1 MSRNNQKP
9 PYRNPSGHK
18 LFTEALPAELAKL
31 FTEEHLAS
39 AVRTFSLVGFTG
51 ELGAGKD
58 EAGRAVSMHLGHAR
72 FAFGDALKRMLQQ
85 GLGLTHEQVH
95 GSQQQ
100 KAEPIDWLDG
110 LVTPR
115 RMMQT
120 LGTEWGRDLI
130 HPDLWVLALRRE
142 LETHLINRRLNAVV
156 TDVRFE
162 NEASMIREL
171 GGVIIHVRRPKP
183 KKPWWQRLF
192 SREHRSE
199 RPPKVRPGDFVVQN
213 IGTVEDLHRAVLE
226 VVQQPLLD
234 QGANGG

>member
-9 PYRNPSGHK
+9 PYRNPS
-18 LFTEALPAELAKL
+18 LSVTLTEFFPENLRKILTAEQLEGGTA
-31 FTEEHLAS
+31 TY
-39 AVRTFSLVGFTG
+39 SLVGFTG
-51 ELGAGKD
+51 ELGSGKD
-58 EAGRAVSMHLGHAR
+58 TAGEALTKIGHTR
-72 FAFGDALKRMLQQ
+72 FAFGDALKRMLKH
-85 GLGLTHEQVH
+85 GLGLTQEQLH
-95 GSQQQ
+95 GTQAQ
-100 KAEPIDWLDG
+100 KAEPIDWLDCE
-110 LVTPR
+110 VTPR

-142 LETHLINRRLNAVV
+142 LETHLIRRRLNAVV

-183 KKPWWQRLF
+183 KKPWWQQLF

>member
-1 MSRNNQKP
+1 
-9 PYRNPSGHK
+9 
-18 LFTEALPAELAKL
+18 
-31 FTEEHLAS
+31 
-39 AVRTFSLVGFTG
+39 
-51 ELGAGKD
+51 
-58 EAGRAVSMHLGHAR
+58 MHLGHAR
-72 FAFGDALKRMLQQ
+72 FAFGDALKRMLQH
-85 GLGLTHEQVH
+85 GLGLTHEQLH
-95 GSQQQ
+95 GTQAQ

-110 LVTPR
+110 RVTPR

-142 LETHLINRRLNAVV
+142 LETHLTRRRLNAVV